1 MEKSGEKRSWNL
13 IGRHNLASFLRIK
26 AYFLELFCIIFLFH
40 LNTIVPYFDSFKFAS
55 FSLIM
60 NSGNCSV
67 LRSSPA
73 HKLVL
78 KSSHQKAVPFAYRP
92 SGWWFMWRYPYVV
105 SRSIQHEF
113 YPIGILVL
121 LELCLTHILNFHG
134 LMLEWNSG
142 HYGKDDDMDLFLP

>member
-1 MEKSGEKRSWNL
+1 M
-13 IGRHNLASFLRIK
+13 
-26 AYFLELFCIIFLFH
+26 
-40 LNTIVPYFDSFKFAS
+40 
-55 FSLIM
+55 
-60 NSGNCSV
+60 
-67 LRSSPA
+67 
-73 HKLVL
+73 
-78 KSSHQKAVPFAYRP
+78 
-92 SGWWFMWRYPYVV
+92 V